1 MYFSNIINVV
11 FFCIFKTS
19 KVSFSLTVVCLF
31 VYFIHYSINH
41 ISVWVRVRLGTLDY
55 NPMMHCVGIRN
66 QPIADVDV
74 VM

>member
-31 VYFIHYSINH
+31 VYFIQYSIH

-55 NPMMHCVGIRN
+55 NPMMQCVGIRN